1 MTLFKG
7 THRDTNKPLSNLFN
21 MPPIPGGLRE
31 RRRVIC
37 YHQTLIPG
45 DGPYVSMLPLLE
57 HNTGIT
63 HVILAAIH
71 LNEGPG
77 NITLNDDPPENPKFN
92 PLWAEVPL
100 MKEGG
105 VKIIGMLGG
114 AAQGSFQRLD
124 GSLEQFEEYY
134 GPLLAII
141 QRYGLEGLDLDVE
154 EEMSLQGII
163 RLIDRLKSDMGDNFI
178 VTLAPVAAA
187 LLGIGN
193 LSGFDYRELEQ
204 ARASKIDWYNAQF
217 YNGWGPAEDPRMYAA
232 IMAQGWSPRRVV
244 YGLLT
249 NPGNGSQGYVSREKI
264 SVVLATLVEQFPNFG
279 GVMGWEYF
287 NAMPGGREKPWQW
300 VAEMSLSMGMKDVV
314 VAARQV
320 LAAGPMDTTLNNLLQ
335 DMMNQGRGL

>member
-1 MTLFKG
+1 
-7 THRDTNKPLSNLFN
+7 
-21 MPPIPGGLRE
+21 MPPIQGGARE

-57 HNTGIT
+57 QNTGIT
-63 HVILAAIH
+63 HVIIAAIH
-71 LNEGPG
+71 LNEGPE

-105 VKIIGMLGG
+105 VKIMGMLGG

-124 GSLEQFEEYY
+124 GSQEQFELYY
-134 GPLLAII
+134 GPLLAIVR
-141 QRYGLEGLDLDVE
+141 RYGLEGLDLDVE
-154 EEMSLQGII
+154 EEMSLHGII

-204 ARASKIDWYNAQF
+204 ARATKIDWYNAQF

-232 IMAQGWSPRRVV
+232 IMAQGWSSRRVV

-287 NAMPGGREKPWQW
+287 NAMPGGHENPWQW
-300 VAEMSLSMGMKDVV
+300 ATEMSLSMGMKDVV
-314 VAARQV
+314 VAAHQV
-320 LAAGPMDTTLNNLLQ
+320 LAAGPMATSLNNLLQ

>member
-1 MTLFKG
+1 
-7 THRDTNKPLSNLFN
+7 
-21 MPPIPGGLRE
+21 MPPIPGGARE